1 MTRATRLTCLILLAA
16 TISGCAAGRAY
27 RRGEQSSLRGDWD
40 AAVVYLKDA
49 VQKAPDRADYRI
61 SLDRAMLNASSYH
74 VTLARDLEAKD
85 QLDAA
90 LLEWKKASEYDPA
103 NRQAAAKV
111 NELDRRIRERIE
123 AARPRPPI
131 EQLRQQARQAAAEP
145 TLNPREPLGAVRF
158 INTSVRDILNFIAD
172 ATGINVTYDPTYQDR
187 AYTVQ
192 LDGVTLESAL
202 RQILSAN
209 NLFFKVLDQRTIIVV
224 PETPQK
230 RIQYDEQVIQT
241 FYVSNADITELVQ
254 NLTNLT
260 RLANLPIA
268 PVIVPNRTANT
279 ITVRGT
285 TTMVAIIEQIIRS
298 NDKPRAE
305 VIIDVEIL
313 EINRERAKQYG
324 LNLAAYGVEMF
335 FSPEQPPAPAAGVGG
350 GVSVNP
356 FNLNTISQGISL
368 ADFYLAVPSAIVR
381 FLESDSTTKLL
392 AKPQLRGAEG
402 TRLTLNLGQD
412 IPVLSTTYTPIATGG
427 AGTNP
432 LTSYNYRSI
441 GLNVDLTPRVTY
453 EGDVI
458 IELTLESSALGP
470 SINVAGT
477 SVPSFP
483 LRRVTT
489 KLRLRDGESNLLAG
503 LLREDERKSITGF
516 PGIVNVPGLR
526 ALFGANDNAI
536 QQSDIVMLLTPRV
549 IRTHELTQEDISPIF
564 IGSQGNLGLSG
575 PPPLIA
581 PTPEPEPAA
590 APNGPAAPQTPQR
603 PIVPPGSSP
612 IPGTI
617 VPPPPPPQLNPGA
630 AAPPAQTS
638 PTPAAAA
645 EPAKPQVPAPAPPP
659 AAVRP
664 QAVVTPAQILVTS
677 PTPDVRVAGG
687 PYTIP
692 ISIAGASRVST
703 VSMTVSFNPQTLRVR
718 TIQEGSFMRQGGLNA
733 AFTSEV
739 DASIGRIN
747 ITIARTADS
756 VGASGTGLLA
766 VVLFDALAP
775 GSSTFTPNGVATAP
789 EGTAIPLTFVPA
801 TVTVR

>member
-1 MTRATRLTCLILLAA
+1 MTRAIRLTCLILLAA
-16 TISGCAAGRAY
+16 TISGCAAGRAF

-40 AAVVYLKDA
+40 AAVVYLRDA
-49 VQKAPDRADYRI
+49 VQKAPERADYRI
-61 SLDRAMLNASSYH
+61 SLERAMLNASNLH

-90 LLEWKKASEYDPA
+90 LLEWRKASEYDPA

-111 NELDRRIRERIE
+111 TELDRRIRERLE

-158 INTSVRDILNFIAD
+158 VNTSVRDILNFIAD

-187 AYTVQ
+187 AYSIQ
-192 LDGVTLESAL
+192 LDGVTLEQAL

-268 PVIVPNRTANT
+268 PVIVPNRAANT

-285 TTMVAIIEQIIRS
+285 TTMVAIIEQIIRA

-305 VIIDVEIL
+305 VLIDVEIL
-313 EINRERAKQYG
+313 EVNRERAKQYG

-335 FSPEQPPAPAAGVGG
+335 FSPEQAPTPAQGVGG

-458 IELTLESSALGP
+458 IEMTLESSALGP

-549 IRTHELTQEDISPIF
+549 IRTHELTQEDINPIF
-564 IGSQGNLGLSG
+564 IGSQGNLGLTG

-581 PTPEPEPAA
+581 PAAEPEPAA
-590 APNGPAAPQTPQR
+590 VPAPTAPAAPQG
-603 PIVPPGSSP
+603 PIAPPGSSP

-617 VPPPPPPQLNPGA
+617 VPPPPQPNPGA
-630 AAPPAQTS
+630 AAPV
-638 PTPAAAA
+638 PTP
-645 EPAKPQVPAPAPPP
+645 PAPAAVPAQPQGQLPTPPTPGQAP

-664 QAVVTPAQILVTS
+664 SATLPPAQILVTS
-677 PTPDVRVAGG
+677 PTPDIRVAGG
-687 PYTIP
+687 PYTVP

-703 VSMTVSFNPQTLRVR
+703 VSMTVSFNPQALRVR

-733 AFTSEV
+733 TFTSEV

-747 ITIARTADS
+747 ITIARAADS

>member
-16 TISGCAAGRAY
+16 TITGCAAGRAFK
-27 RRGEQSSLRGDWD
+27 RGEQASLRGDWD
-40 AAVVYLKDA
+40 AAVVYLREA
-49 VQKAPDRADYRI
+49 VQKSPERVDYRI
-61 SLDRAMLNASSYH
+61 SLDRAMLNASGAH
-74 VTLARDLEAKD
+74 VTLARDLEFKD

-111 NELDRRIRERIE
+111 NELDRRIRERLE

-158 INTSVRDILNFIAD
+158 VNTSVRDILNFIAD

-192 LDGVTLESAL
+192 LDGVTLEQAL

-285 TTMVAIIEQIIRS
+285 TTMVAIIEQIIRA

-324 LNLAAYGVEMF
+324 LNLAQYGVEAA
-335 FSPEQPPAPAAGVGG
+335 FSPEAAPTTGAAGGIQT
-350 GVSVNP
+350 NP

-368 ADFYLAVPSAIVR
+368 ADFYLAVPTAIVR

-549 IRTHELTQEDISPIF
+549 IRTHELTQEDINPIF
-564 IGSQGNLGLSG
+564 IGSQGNLGLTG

-581 PTPEPEPAA
+581 PAAEPEPAA
-590 APNGPAAPQTPQR
+590 APTTPAAPQGP
-603 PIVPPGSSP
+603 VAPPGSSP
-612 IPGTI
+612 IPGMI
-617 VPPPPPPQLNPGA
+617 VPPPPQPNPGA
-630 AAPPAQTS
+630 AAS
-638 PTPAAAA
+638 
-645 EPAKPQVPAPAPPP
+645 PAPTLPALAAPPP
-659 AAVRP
+659 TAGQPPAPTRP
-664 QAVVTPAQILVTS
+664 QATVPPAQILVTS
-677 PTPDVRVAGG
+677 PTPDIRVAGG

-703 VSMTVSFNPQTLRVR
+703 VSMTMSFNPQALRVR

-747 ITIARTADS
+747 ITITRAADS

-766 VVLFDALAP
+766 VVLFDALAQ
-775 GSSTFTPNGVATAP
+775 GSSTFTPNGVATSP
-789 EGTAIPLTFVPA
+789 EGTAIPLTFVPG

>member
-1 MTRATRLTCLILLAA
+1 
-16 TISGCAAGRAY
+16 
-27 RRGEQSSLRGDWD
+27 
-40 AAVVYLKDA
+40 
-49 VQKAPDRADYRI
+49 
-61 SLDRAMLNASSYH
+61 
-74 VTLARDLEAKD
+74 
-85 QLDAA
+85 
-90 LLEWKKASEYDPA
+90 
-103 NRQAAAKV
+103 
-111 NELDRRIRERIE
+111 
-123 AARPRPPI
+123 
-131 EQLRQQARQAAAEP
+131 
-145 TLNPREPLGAVRF
+145 
-158 INTSVRDILNFIAD
+158 
-172 ATGINVTYDPTYQDR
+172 
-187 AYTVQ
+187 
-192 LDGVTLESAL
+192 
-202 RQILSAN
+202 
-209 NLFFKVLDQRTIIVV
+209 
-224 PETPQK
+224 
-230 RIQYDEQVIQT
+230 
-241 FYVSNADITELVQ
+241 
-254 NLTNLT
+254 
-260 RLANLPIA
+260 
-268 PVIVPNRTANT
+268 
-279 ITVRGT
+279 
-285 TTMVAIIEQIIRS
+285 
-298 NDKPRAE
+298 
-305 VIIDVEIL
+305 
-313 EINRERAKQYG
+313 
-324 LNLAAYGVEMF
+324 
-335 FSPEQPPAPAAGVGG
+335 
-350 GVSVNP
+350 
-356 FNLNTISQGISL
+356 
-368 ADFYLAVPSAIVR
+368 VR

-549 IRTHELTQEDISPIF
+549 IRTHELTQEDVNPIF
-564 IGSQGNLGLSG
+564 IGSQGNLGLTG

-581 PTPEPEPAA
+581 PTGEPEPTA
-590 APNGPAAPQTPQR
+590 APAPTGPATPPG

-617 VPPPPPPQLNPGA
+617 VPPAQPPAQPAPPPQA
-630 AAPPAQTS
+630 AAPAAAQ
-638 PTPAAAA
+638 PQIPGAA
-645 EPAKPQVPAPAPPP
+645 EPARPTPAPAARVPAPPP
-659 AAVRP
+659 
-664 QAVVTPAQILVTS
+664 PAQIVVTS
-677 PTPDVRVAGG
+677 PTPEVRVAGG

-692 ISIAGASRVST
+692 ISVAGASRLST
-703 VSMTVSFNPQTLRVR
+703 VSLTVSFNPQALRVR

-733 AFTSEV
+733 TFTQEV

-747 ITIARTADS
+747 ITIARAGDS

-766 VVLFDALAP
+766 VVLFDAIAP

-789 EGTAIPLTFVPA
+789 EGAAVPLTFVPA